1 MSFYLDASAAVSIIL
16 QDAHTA
22 GMETWL
28 TRVEEAIVVS
38 DLAALE
44 VAAVVSRQ
52 VRMGRMAPPEGLL
65 ALSLFDEWAARTSL
79 RIEASAAD
87 VALADCFVRD
97 FSTKLAGPDAL
108 HLAIVSN
115 RALSL
120 VTFDHRLAE
129 AGRMKSLHV
138 LSL

>member
-22 GMETWL
+22 VMETWL

-52 VRMGRMAPPEGLL
+52 VRMGRMAPPEDCWPCRCL
-65 ALSLFDEWAARTSL
+65 TS
-79 RIEASAAD
+79 
-87 VALADCFVRD
+87 
-97 FSTKLAGPDAL
+97 
-108 HLAIVSN
+108 
-115 RALSL
+115 
-120 VTFDHRLAE
+120 
-129 AGRMKSLHV
+129 GRPEHP
-138 LSL
+138 